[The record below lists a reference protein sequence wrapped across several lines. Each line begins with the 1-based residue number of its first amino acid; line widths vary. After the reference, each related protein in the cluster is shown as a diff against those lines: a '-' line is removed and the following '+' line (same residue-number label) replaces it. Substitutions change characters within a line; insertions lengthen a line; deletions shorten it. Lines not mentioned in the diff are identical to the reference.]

1 MYFDPRENL
10 RPAPLTHNPLNALV
24 APRPIG
30 WIGTCDAQG
39 VANLA
44 PFSYFNAVSADPPLV
59 VFAPNEK
66 GVADAA
72 KPASSNEKDT
82 LANLRE
88 VPEFSASIVSQEL
101 AWKMNETSADVARD
115 VDEYA
120 LAGLGAAPCRGIRP
134 AYVAQARAVLECEVA
149 DIVPLPTRAG
159 GRQSHLVI
167 GAVVGIHIDDQL
179 IVAGKVDS
187 VALAQVARLG
197 YFDYAVVRELFEMPR
212 P

>member
-39 VANLA
+39 VPNLA

-66 GVADAA
+66 SAGEGGR
-72 KPASSNEKDT
+72 PASEKDT

-88 VPEFSASIVSQEL
+88 VPEFSASIVSEEL
-101 AWKMNETSADVARD
+101 AWNMNDTSTEVERQ

-120 LAGLGAAPCRGIRP
+120 LAGLTAAPCRAIRP
-134 AYVAQARAVLECEVA
+134 ARVGQARAVLECEVV
-149 DIVPLPTRAG
+149 DIVALPSRAG
-159 GRQSHLVI
+159 GRRSHLVI
-167 GAVVGIHIDDQL
+167 GAVIGIHIDDAL
-179 IVAGKVDS
+179 IVDGRVDV

-197 YFDYAVVRELFEMPR
+197 YLDYGVVRELFEMPR